1 VIARLARLVL
11 EHPLLSLL
19 GVLLL
24 VVAGVQSYRTLPVD
38 AVPDVTNV
46 QVQVLTSAS
55 GLSPVEVERQVTQP
69 VELTMTGIPRVE
81 RIRSVSRAGVSAVTL
96 VFDDGT
102 SIDLARELVAQRLP
116 RAREAVPASAG
127 RPELGPLTTGLGEI
141 YHFTV
146 RWPGHPLREI
156 RTLLDWDIAYRLRS
170 VPGVVEVNSWG
181 GETRQV
187 EVLLHEEAMLANH
200 VTPAMVEAAVLGAG
214 NNVSGG
220 LIERSEEGTF
230 VRAEAAYR
238 TLEDVAHQVV
248 ATQGAAAGGRP
259 VLVRDVADVRD
270 GAAPRLSAAT
280 ADGKGETIY
289 SMVQMVAG
297 GNAHDVVMR
306 VKARLAEIRAALPAG
321 VVIEPFYDRARF
333 VDQVL
338 ATVRKSLLEGGV
350 VVAVVLL
357 VMLGDLRAGL
367 VVASVIPL
375 AMLGAFTLMR
385 AFGVSGNL
393 LSLGA
398 IDFGLVV
405 DGAVVVVEGALAAMA
420 VHHLDAKRAMSRVA
434 GEVGKPVTMAV
445 VIIAVVYL
453 PVLLLEGVEGR
464 MFRPMA
470 LTVLFALATALV
482 LTFAWVPAI
491 SGLVLRHASHTE
503 PVVVRFI
510 RRAYEPMAR
519 ALLHRY
525 RVAVALALL
534 LAAAGVLVASRM
546 GAEFVPRLEEG
557 DLAIQVTRPPSVS
570 LGEAI
575 RGTSEIERALAQ
587 FPEVE
592 RVVSRTGSPDV
603 ATDVMGIEQS
613 DVFVILKPRDAWRT
627 AHDAAGFAAAFEP
640 VLRRALP
647 GTGFSF
653 TQPIEMRVQELIG
666 GVRSDVGI
674 KIFGDDLPTL
684 RRLSNDLSRIV
695 AATPGAADVRT
706 EPTAGLRLL
715 TIRPD
720 PLRLG
725 RLGVRAPLLLD
736 AVESFREGRR
746 LGKLVEGERRF
757 DIVMRLAKP
766 PVADPEPMGEE
777 RIVLDDGRWV
787 PLHEVAS
794 VSVASG
800 PAQVS
805 REQARRRVM
814 VEANVRGR
822 DLGTF
827 VNELQ
832 ARLAQMPLPDGY
844 YLEYGG
850 QYENLARATAR
861 LAVLVP
867 LTLTLVLVL
876 LYLAFGAARPALLI
890 FVNIPAAATGGV
902 FALAARGLDFS
913 ISAAVGFLALFGV
926 ATLNGVVLLAA
937 VRARQEAGESRAVAV
952 EAAAL
957 ERLRPV
963 LTTALV
969 AALGFAPMAL
979 ATGTGAEVQRPLATV
994 VIGGLVTST
1003 LATLLMLPA
1012 LYCRFGGE
1020 LAQPESDVPPS
1031 AAGSA

>member
-1 VIARLARLVL
+1 
-11 EHPLLSLL
+11 
-19 GVLLL
+19 
-24 VVAGVQSYRTLPVD
+24 VQSYRTLPID

-69 VELTMTGIPRVE
+69 VELTMTGIPHVQ

-96 VFDDGT
+96 VFEEDT

-146 RWPGHPLREI
+146 RWPGHALREI

-181 GETRQV
+181 GETRQI
-187 EVLLHEEAMLANH
+187 EVRLREEAMLANH

-214 NNVSGG
+214 TNVSGG
-220 LIERSEEGTF
+220 LIERAEEGTF

-238 TLEDVAHQVV
+238 TLDDVARQVV
-248 ATQGAAAGGRP
+248 ATQGAAMGGRP
-259 VLVRDVADVRD
+259 VLVQDVADVQD

-280 ADGKGETIY
+280 ADGRGEAIY
-289 SMVQMVAG
+289 SMVQMIAG
-297 GNAHDVVMR
+297 GNAHEVVAR
-306 VKARLAEIRAALPAG
+306 VKERLAEIRASLPPG

-338 ATVRKSLLEGGV
+338 STVRRSLLEGGV
-350 VVAVVLL
+350 VVALVLL

-375 AMLGAFTLMR
+375 AMLGAFSLMR

-405 DGAVVVVEGALAAMA
+405 DGSVVVVEGALAAMA
-420 VHHLDAKRAMSRVA
+420 AHRIDGRQAMGRVA
-434 GEVGKPVTMAV
+434 GDVGKPVTMAV

-491 SGLVLRHASHTE
+491 GGILLVRASHGE
-503 PVVVRFI
+503 PRLVRWL
-510 RRAYEPMAR
+510 RQAYAPIVR
-519 ALLHRY
+519 ALLHRW
-525 RVAVALALL
+525 RLVAIATGVVAVV
-534 LAAAGVLVASRM
+534 GGLVASRL

-570 LGEAI
+570 LSEAI
-575 RGTSEIERALAQ
+575 RGTTEIERALKQ

-613 DVFVILKPRDAWRT
+613 DVFVILKPRETWQT
-627 AHDAAGFAAAFEP
+627 AHDAAGFASVFAP
-640 VLRRALP
+640 VLRKVLP
-647 GTGFSF
+647 GTAFSF
-653 TQPIEMRVQELIG
+653 TQPIEIRVQELIG

-674 KIFGDDLPTL
+674 KVFGDDLPTL
-684 RRLSNDLSRIV
+684 RHLSNEISHLTSS
-695 AATPGAADVRT
+695 TPGAADVRT

-720 PLRLG
+720 SRRLG
-725 RLGVRAPLLLD
+725 RLGVRAPLLLE
-736 AVESFREGRR
+736 AIETFREGRP
-746 LGKLVEGERRF
+746 LGKLIEGERRF
-757 DIVMRLAKP
+757 DVRMRLAKP
-766 PVADPEPMGEE
+766 PFADPDPLGEQ
-777 RIVLDDGRWV
+777 RVVLDDGRWL
-787 PLHEVAS
+787 PLHDIADI
-794 VSVASG
+794 SVALG

-814 VEANVRGR
+814 VETNVRGR
-822 DLGTF
+822 DLGGF
-827 VNELQ
+827 VGDLRDRI
-832 ARLAQMPLPDGY
+832 AKVTMPPGY
-844 YLEYGG
+844 YVEYGG

-861 LAVLVP
+861 LSILVP
-867 LTLTLVLVL
+867 LTLTAVLVL
-876 LYLAFGAARPALLI
+876 LYLAFGAARPALLV
-890 FVNIPAAATGGV
+890 FANIPAAATGGV
-902 FALAARGLDFS
+902 FALAARGLVFS

-937 VRARQEAGESRAVAV
+937 VRARQEEGQARSIAV
-952 EAAAL
+952 ETAAL

-969 AALGFAPMAL
+969 AALGFVPMAL

-994 VIGGLVTST
+994 VIGGLMTST
-1003 LATLLMLPA
+1003 LATLLVLPA

-1020 LAQPESDVPPS
+1020 VDVVSTASSAPPGAS
-1031 AAGSA
+1031 E